1 PPTGWPRPATRS
13 SSPGPGR
20 PTTSARR
27 RMTDGTGKPAPG
39 PEPDDAD
46 FELWNPL
53 FGDDSQ
59 SLAELVNR
67 LLDKGVVITGD
78 VTISIAGVDLVY
90 LGLNAVLTSVSTARD
105 QLHRDVGTADHR

>member
-1 PPTGWPRPATRS
+1 MSDRDTHAVSDPVTA
-13 SSPGPGR
+13 
-20 PTTSARR
+20 
-27 RMTDGTGKPAPG
+27 
-39 PEPDDAD
+39 DAD
-46 FELWNPL
+46 VDADAELWDTM

-90 LGLNAVLTSVSTARD
+90 LGLNAVLTSVTTARR
-105 QLHRDVGTADHR
+105 QLARDVGTWGDR